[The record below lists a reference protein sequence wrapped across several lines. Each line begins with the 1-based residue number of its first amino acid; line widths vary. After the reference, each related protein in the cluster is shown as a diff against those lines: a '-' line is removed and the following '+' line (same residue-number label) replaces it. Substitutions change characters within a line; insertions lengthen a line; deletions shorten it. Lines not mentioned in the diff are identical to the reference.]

1 MHYTRDARLLVLSL
15 VLVLPA
21 ACGLKGDLY
30 LPPVEAPPAGEA
42 PAQASE
48 GAAGEE
54 APAAQPQGA
63 PR

>member
-1 MHYTRDARLLVLSL
+1 MHYTRDARLLALSL
-15 VLVLPA
+15 VLLLPA

-30 LPPVEAPPAGEA
+30 LPPVEEPPAGEA
-42 PAQASE
+42 TAQA

-54 APAAQPQGA
+54 AGAAQAPGA